1 MRRLSTALCL
11 ALLAG
16 VARADDDPSALLAA
30 ADALPAARA
39 DEASALYDRALAAL
53 DPRRD
58 GPQWLHAVARKCWL
72 IVHPQP
78 AAALQLVA
86 SAAPL
91 AGDLGTTA
99 DWQQLHVCGGY
110 AQQRLER
117 PGTRRSRP
125 MTPAWLPGS
134 PARTWNCCRGR
145 ACCAANCTTSAAP
158 GATPWPTSRP
168 PSRPAKRSAM
178 AAGGP
183 TR

>member
-58 GPQWLHAVARKCWL
+58 SPHWLHAVARKCWL

-78 AAALQLVA
+78 A
-86 SAAPL
+86 
-91 AGDLGTTA
+91 
-99 DWQQLHVCGGY
+99 
-110 AQQRLER
+110 
-117 PGTRRSRP
+117 
-125 MTPAWLPGS
+125 
-134 PARTWNCCRGR
+134 
-145 ACCAANCTTSAAP
+145 
-158 GATPWPTSRP
+158 
-168 PSRPAKRSAM
+168 
-178 AAGGP
+178 
-183 TR
+183 